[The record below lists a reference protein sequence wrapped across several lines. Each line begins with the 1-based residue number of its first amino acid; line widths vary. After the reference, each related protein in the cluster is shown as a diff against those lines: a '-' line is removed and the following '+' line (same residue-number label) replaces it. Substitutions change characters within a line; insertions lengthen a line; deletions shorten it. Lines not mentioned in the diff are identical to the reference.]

1 MPVCVQNAGFP
12 GPLPGRGE
20 IMVGGRQAAQG
31 ARRFFITTAAGAFIA
46 LPSLASAQSSGD
58 GFMFKKPSGSFSFR
72 GGYALANTSGQPF
85 SVLKRETTIGA
96 RSFDSFSA
104 GVDLNFAVARR
115 IDVVFSGD
123 LSSRTKSAEYR
134 EWQENGNPI
143 IHQSTLERFALGAG
157 LRYNLADRG
166 RQISALAFI
175 PARTIPYVGLSGGM
189 MWYDFRQ
196 KGDFVETTDQQTAA
210 IFADDLKSRHYNFMG
225 QAHAGVDRRMTA
237 RWSLIGEARYTK
249 ASAKLIQDYGGLGN
263 IQLSGLA
270 LNAGAAIRF

>member
-1 MPVCVQNAGFP
+1 MPVCVQNAGIP
-12 GPLPGRGE
+12 RALARKVG
-20 IMVGGRQAAQG
+20 IMVSSWQAGRRAP
-31 ARRFFITTAAGAFIA
+31 RFIASAVAGVLIA
-46 LPSLASAQSSGD
+46 LPSVVSAQASGD
-58 GFMFKKPSGSFSFR
+58 GFMFTKPSGSLSIR

-96 RSFDSFSA
+96 RSFDAFSA
-104 GVDLNFAVARR
+104 GLDLNFVVARR
-115 IDVVFSGD
+115 IDLVFSGD
-123 LSSRTKSAEYR
+123 LSTRTKSAEYR
-134 EWQENGNPI
+134 EWEENGNPI
-143 IHQSTLERFALGAG
+143 IQQSTLERFALGAG

-189 MWYDFRQ
+189 LWYDFRQ
-196 KGDFVETTDQQTAA
+196 KGDFVESTDQQTAS
-210 IFADDLKSRHYNFMG
+210 IFTDDLRSRNYNFMG
-225 QAHAGVDRRMTA
+225 QAYAGVDRRLTA
-237 RWSLIGEARYTK
+237 RWSLIGEARYTQ